1 MGYHFTLILGSGTNS
16 INDNSGNSNITVLLH
31 RWADGDEGA
40 LTSLTPMVYDE
51 LKRLARQLFRSEAPG
66 HTLQS
71 TALVHEAFSSL
82 VQSNVSVNDRA
93 HFYALCA
100 RMMRRILVN
109 HAVARKAAKRGAGAT
124 HLSYEEHDASTDAP
138 GIEVLALDEALTELA
153 EADERKARMVELHY
167 FGGLTYDEL
176 ALTLALSTSQFHRDL
191 RAAKAW
197 LKVRLAA

>member
-1 MGYHFTLILGSGTNS
+1 
-16 INDNSGNSNITVLLH
+16 
-31 RWADGDEGA
+31 
-40 LTSLTPMVYDE
+40 MVYDE

-66 HTLQS
+66 HTLQP

-82 VQSNVSVNDRA
+82 VRSNVSVNDRS

-124 HLSYEEHDASTDAP
+124 HLSFEEHDAKTDAP
-138 GIEVLALDEALTELA
+138 GVEVLALDEALTELA
-153 EADERKARMVELHY
+153 AADERKARMVELHY

-176 ALTLALSTSQFHRDL
+176 ALTLSLSTSQVHRDL

>member
-1 MGYHFTLILGSGTNS
+1 M
-16 INDNSGNSNITVLLH
+16 DNSNITYLLH
-31 RWADGDEGA
+31 QWADGDEGA
-40 LTSLTPMVYDE
+40 LSSLTPMVYEE
-51 LKRLARQLFRSEAPG
+51 LKRLARQLFRKEAPG
-66 HTLQS
+66 HTLQP

-82 VQSNVSVNDRA
+82 VRSDVSVNDRA

-109 HAVARKAAKRGAGAT
+109 HAQARNAAKRGAGAT
-124 HLSYEEHDASTDAP
+124 HMSLQEGDAKAAAP
-138 GIEVLALDEALTELA
+138 QVEVLALDEALSELA
-153 EADERKARMVELHY
+153 QADERKAQLVELHY

-176 ALTLALSTSQFHRDL
+176 AHTLALSTSQIHRDL